1 MGTAF
6 KWVQDR
12 EKLLLEKAR
21 PMQYKEI
28 ADAKNLSIHFYL
40 PKDLKAGPKRPLIL
54 FFNDGGWDR
63 GNVIQFAPQALYYV
77 ERGAVCGLVEYRNR
91 SSHPES
97 TPLHSLEDGRSA
109 IQFSRQHVETL
120 HVDPE
125 KVVAAGAGA
134 GANIAGGVSL
144 SAVSPPDDSEHE
156 AMDCVPNAAV
166 LISGIIEVTKDSYG
180 YDQFPDPADSKR
192 VNLLRYATSVAPPM
206 LVLHGTADRIAPIE
220 RAAEFAALMKRK
232 KADCEFVEFEG
243 RDHSFFN
250 LNFDPISYEASLT
263 YIDGF
268 LDRIGILK
276 VGENEEGARI
286 ISRDEEDY

>member
-12 EKLLLEKAR
+12 EKLLLGKAR
-21 PMQYKEI
+21 QMQYKEI
-28 ADAKNLSIHFYL
+28 ANGKNLSIHFYL
-40 PKDLKAGPKRPLIL
+40 PKDLKVGPKRPLIL

-63 GNVIQFAPQALYYV
+63 GNVVQFAPQALYYA

-97 TPLHSLEDGRSA
+97 TPLHSLQDGQTA
-109 IQFSRQHVETL
+109 IHFSRHHAENL
-120 HVDPE
+120 HVDAR
-125 KVVAAGAGA
+125 KVAVVGAGA
-134 GANIAGGVSL
+134 GANIVGGVSL
-144 SAVSPPDDSEHE
+144 KTVAPAEDSEHE
-156 AMDCVPNAAV
+156 AMDCLPNAAV
-166 LISGIIEVTKDSYG
+166 LISAIVEVARGSYG
-180 YDQFPDPADSKR
+180 SEQFPDPGDCKR
-192 VNLLRYATSVAPPM
+192 VNLLRYSKADAPPI
-206 LVLHGTADRIAPIE
+206 LILHGTADRIAPIE

-250 LNFDPISYEASLT
+250 LNFDPVSYEASLT

-268 LDRIGILK
+268 LDRIGLLEIEE
-276 VGENEEGARI
+276 GEEGARI